1 MSATPERV
9 ASFVLK
15 FVIAPAVLAAV
26 GYFIIGPAVGRMSSV
41 EKSSPAELAP
51 LKEEAAKVTEAAQ
64 ASRNGEPVAAP
75 TGVKSEKREPD
86 VDIQVEGDAPE
97 AATKPKVEVP
107 STPPVDE
114 PTPDETIEVPAT
126 VDIKPAKPKPKTDT
140 PAKAKPA
147 TKPATQKP
155 KPKDKPAQKLP
166 DTPEV
171 GDGGN

>member
-64 ASRNGEPVAAP
+64 ASRSGEPVAPP
-75 TGVKSEKREPD
+75 TGTKPDKREPD

-97 AATKPKVEVP
+97 ATKPKAEVP
-107 STPPVDE
+107 TTPPVDE
-114 PTPDETIEVPAT
+114 PTPDETIEVPAQ

-140 PAKAKPA
+140 AKPKPA